1 MLNFSSFLISLL
13 HILPFANSAL
23 IALFIF
29 FFSDWRKNHSVRA
42 LLIFFI
48 INPVIVLVWSG
59 YEAVLANHQL
69 PILDFLTM
77 LFFMVKTPLIYNY
90 MHAVASGRCMGWQKW
105 TAFYVPLL
113 VLIVGFHFVI
123 FNYGHAPFIA
133 SLEEVKP
140 YLKHP
145 DIIGRFITFG
155 MVLVYGG
162 VMIVGACVN
171 YKRYQSDIEK
181 DFSSSSSPRQ
191 TLWWM
196 YLTVFLYIIY
206 FLASITAYLNSA
218 LWLQLLVFAVFVLL
232 NVALA
237 FFGYSYKS
245 VYSPEFQPLS
255 QLVSEEVNREAQILY
270 LNMQQC
276 FERLCDSEQIWRNSN
291 LASTDVIEKLNTNRT
306 YFSQFLQDVY
316 KTNFRTYINTL
327 RVQEAQKNVT

>member
-1 MLNFSSFLISLL
+1 
-13 HILPFANSAL
+13 
-23 IALFIF
+23 
-29 FFSDWRKNHSVRA
+29 
-42 LLIFFI
+42 
-48 INPVIVLVWSG
+48 
-59 YEAVLANHQL
+59 
-69 PILDFLTM
+69 
-77 LFFMVKTPLIYNY
+77 
-90 MHAVASGRCMGWQKW
+90 
-105 TAFYVPLL
+105 
-113 VLIVGFHFVI
+113 
-123 FNYGHAPFIA
+123 
-133 SLEEVKP
+133 
-140 YLKHP
+140 
-145 DIIGRFITFG
+145 
-155 MVLVYGG
+155 
-162 VMIVGACVN
+162 
-171 YKRYQSDIEK
+171 
-181 DFSSSSSPRQ
+181 
-191 TLWWM
+191 M
-196 YLTVFLYIIY
+196 YLTVYLYIIY